1 MLVVLSIFL
10 ALNQIN
16 HQWDLIKK
24 KRKSMKYMHHLG
36 KVKMVLLQ
44 SEMDNFIIKHSN
56 LELTKMHSFRI
67 NTNSQHITVKNQATL
82 LQLQAAMVAI

>member
-1 MLVVLSIFL
+1 
-10 ALNQIN
+10 
-16 HQWDLIKK
+16 
-24 KRKSMKYMHHLG
+24 MKYMHHLG

-82 LQLQAAMVAI
+82 LQLLAAMVAI